1 MKKFISSLLG
11 FTLILC
17 LTTACDLLNY
27 DEIDKDQTEQ
37 APGGGGGGGGGD
49 NEPCKD
55 NCDEY

>member
-37 APGGGGGGGGGD
+37 APGGGGCD